1 MFTQCPQCGSY
12 FRVREAELQVADG
25 DVRCLLCN
33 SIFNAHHHLEHE
45 PPGESDEAPPEDA
58 TEETP
63 AATRDPLTPD
73 LFDDKPIPE
82 TNTGAQVEET
92 REIAPDLPEPEW
104 LKGPDTTRH
113 TPRYPA
119 LWAGGCLL
127 LLLTLGIQL
136 IHVDRQYWVSHPVAG
151 EWVDRAY
158 RQLGME
164 IEPRRSLEAL
174 TIRRSDIAGV
184 SDRPGAL
191 RVTGVIE
198 NNGDQAQPLPAVY
211 VRLEDRWGMNMG
223 YGFFDPEDWYHDG
236 APPKRIAPRQTMAL
250 RLDLADPGREA
261 VGFHLELC
269 WHDGDAF
276 ACRPQRGGAA
286 YNR

>member
-12 FRVREAELQVADG
+12 FRVRDDELQVADG

-33 SIFNAHHHLEHE
+33 SVFNARDHLEHE
-45 PPGESDEAPPEDA
+45 PPGESDEAPPADTA
-58 TEETP
+58 DETP
-63 AATRDPLTPD
+63 APARDPLTPD
-73 LFDDKPIPE
+73 LFDDEPTPE
-82 TNTGAQVEET
+82 TKPGAEPEESDQ
-92 REIAPDLPEPEW
+92 PLPEPEW
-104 LKGPDTTRH
+104 LRGPDPVRH
-113 TPRYPA
+113 APRYPA
-119 LWAGGCLL
+119 LWAAGCLL

-136 IHVDRQYWVSHPVAG
+136 IHVDRHYWISHPVAG
-151 EWVDRAY
+151 DWVNQTY
-158 RQLGME
+158 TQLGME
-164 IEPRRSLEAL
+164 IEPRRSLEVL
-174 TIRRSDIAGV
+174 NIRRADIAGV

-198 NNGDQAQPLPAVY
+198 NDGERAQPLPAVY
-211 VRLEDRWGMNMG
+211 VRLEDRWGMGMG
-223 YGFFDPEDWYHDG
+223 YAFFNPEDWYHEG
-236 APPKRIAPRQTMAL
+236 PPPERIEPGQTMAL

-269 WHDGDAF
+269 WRNGDAF